1 VAVIRWC
8 VLMACAVGAVAVLA
22 AGLPAAPKA
31 PAPAWRIFLAIHTA
45 NTILADVAATGRDS
59 AWAAGVSGASTPVVY
74 RWNGYRWR
82 AVPRPGRP
90 GSSAASVTASSAANV
105 WVTIANEAAVDH
117 WNGHAWSRFSFGSP
131 ARTEIDGVTTTGR
144 KDVWAFAYDKATNI
158 QTAFHYDGRGWKGT
172 RLAVPLAGG
181 STARLVS
188 SSSRSD
194 VWAWAYDA
202 GHSHRG
208 WVALHFNGSAW
219 RVLPLPAGLLPAR
232 RTILPEQM
240 LAESPTSVWGTV
252 YAASGSSRGPVILVH
267 WNGRV
272 WRRVTGRLPAG
283 SLTGPIAPDGQG
295 GLWLCGEGPGGAG
308 FLAHYRGGQWTQGPA
323 PAAALSVTALTLIP
337 GTATLWGAGTTG
349 EGFGTS
355 KGAVILRYGR

>member
-1 VAVIRWC
+1 MGGRR
-8 VLMACAVGAVAVLA
+8 L
-22 AGLPAAPKA
+22 
-31 PAPAWRIFLAIHTA
+31 WREYS
-45 NTILADVAATGRDS
+45 R
-59 AWAAGVSGASTPVVY
+59 GVPVERV
-74 RWNGYRWR
+74 
-82 AVPRPGRP
+82 
-90 GSSAASVTASSAANV
+90 S
-105 WVTIANEAAVDH
+105 
-117 WNGHAWSRFSFGSP
+117 
-131 ARTEIDGVTTTGR
+131 
-144 KDVWAFAYDKATNI
+144 
-158 QTAFHYDGRGWKGT
+158 
-172 RLAVPLAGG
+172 LAGG
-181 STARLVS
+181 SAGRAAGLVGGQRQGIVGGQRLGHHRQRGGG
-188 SSSRSD
+188 RSLD
-194 VWAWAYDA
+194 RACMVAVQLRLPRPHRDRRGDDDGAQGRLGVRLRQ
-202 GHSHRG
+202 GHEYPDRLPPLRQG
-208 WVALHFNGSAW
+208 VALHFTGSAW

-252 YAASGSSRGPVILVH
+252 YAASGSSRGPVLLVH
-267 WNGRV
+267 WKGPV
-272 WRRVTGRLPAG
+272 WRRGTGRLPAG